1 MRFGPLPL
9 AECDG
14 AILAHTVKIGTET
27 FKKGRVLTHDDVGK
41 LRTAGFSHAIAAK
54 LEDGEMHE
62 DPAANA
68 LAEACVGTGVRAAAA
83 FTGRANLIS
92 EVHGVVLAEPDRVNA
107 VNAVD
112 ESITIATVPHFAV
125 VRPRQMVA
133 TIKII
138 PFSTPKVAV
147 DGAVRRAKASP
158 LGLVTV
164 VPFRAQPV
172 GLIQTWAEGTKE
184 SVLDKTT
191 ETIRA
196 RLGAYGSYI
205 AREERVPHNTQSVQ
219 GALMTLLDKQCHPI
233 LIIGASAIVD
243 RHDVIPAAIQRAG
256 GHIERF
262 GMPVD
267 PGNLLLLAYHNDTPV
282 IGAPGC
288 ARSPK
293 TNGFD
298 WVLARLCAEIPIG
311 RADIQ
316 AMGAGGLLTDIAA
329 RPFPRVAQDA
339 RSSRNAAETAPAD
352 DGAPWAPEIGGV
364 VLAGGRSSRA
374 GGINKL
380 LATLDG
386 KPLVCHVVDA
396 MLSTRARPVVVVT
409 GHMSDDVRF
418 ALGARNIHFVHNPDF
433 ADGLSTSLRT
443 GIAKLG
449 LVAPN
454 ADGALV
460 ALGDMPQVKAK
471 QFDKLIS
478 AFAPHEGRTIC
489 VPTFG
494 SKRGNPVLWGRDYF
508 AGLTA
513 VGGDTGG
520 RHLIGEHADQVCEV
534 AMDDDAIF
542 VDVDTPEALTA
553 IGAVATK

>member
-14 AILAHTVKIGTET
+14 AILAHTVKLPSGDT
-27 FKKGRVLTHDDVGK
+27 FKKGRVMNAEDVGK
-41 LRTAGFSHAIAAK
+41 LRAAGFSHAIAAK
-54 LEDGEMHE
+54 LEDGDMHE

-68 LAEACVGTGVRAAAA
+68 LAEACAGPGVRAAAA

-92 EVHGVVLAEPDRVNA
+92 EVHGVVLAETDRVNA

-112 ESITIATVPHFAV
+112 ESLTIATVPNYAV

-133 TIKII
+133 TIKVI
-138 PFSTPKVAV
+138 PFSAPKVAV
-147 DGAVRRAKASP
+147 EAAVRRAQA
-158 LGLVTV
+158 GVNNLVSV

-172 GLIQTWAEGTKE
+172 GLIQTWSEGTKE
-184 SVLDKTT
+184 SVLEKTT
-191 ETIRA
+191 ETIKA
-196 RLGAYGSYI
+196 RLAAYGSHLS
-205 AREERVPHNTQSVQ
+205 RELRVPHNTQSVQ
-219 GALMTLLDKQCHPI
+219 GALHTLLDAQCHPI

-243 RHDVIPAAIQRAG
+243 RRDVIPAAIQRAG

-267 PGNLLLLAYHNDTPV
+267 PGNLLLLAYHNDCPV
-282 IGAPGC
+282 VGAPGC

-316 AMGAGGLLTDIAA
+316 AMGAGGLLTEVVGRPAPRAA
-329 RPFPRVAQDA
+329 E
-339 RSSRNAAETAPAD
+339 ETAPAD
-352 DGAPWAPEIGGV
+352 DGAPWAANIAGI

-374 GGINKL
+374 GGVNKL

-386 KPLVCHVVDA
+386 KPLVAHTVDQ
-396 MLSTRARPVVVVT
+396 MLATTARPVIVVT
-409 GHMSDDVRF
+409 GHQDEAVRA
-418 ALGARNIHFVHNPDF
+418 ALGARNVHYVHNPSF
-433 ADGLSTSLRT
+433 AEGLSTSLRA
-443 GIAKLG
+443 GVGKVIEIA
-449 LVAPN
+449 PQ

-471 QFDKLIS
+471 QLDKLIS
-478 AFAPHEGRTIC
+478 AFAPHEGRSIC
-489 VPTFG
+489 VPTFAG
-494 SKRGNPVLWGRDYF
+494 KRGNPVLWGKDYF
-508 AGLTA
+508 AAMTT
-513 VGGDTGG
+513 VEGDTGG

-534 AMDDDAIF
+534 AMADDAIF
-542 VDVDTPEALTA
+542 VDVDTPEALAA
-553 IGAVATK
+553 IGAVATR